1 MEQPNRSIGQTDQ
14 LPTDLPV
21 EELTRRANAFLE
33 KNDFVQ
39 AYPYVSRLAE
49 HEEADPQAVASTCCG
64 VWRRPPGTG
73 WLKKIG
79 GSLLNATIR
88 QTNTS
93 R

>member
-1 MEQPNRSIGQTDQ
+1 MERCHRTIGEVNE
-14 LPTDLPV
+14 LPADLSV
-21 EELTRRANAFLE
+21 EELTRRANVFLE

-39 AYPYVSRLAE
+39 AYRYVCRLAE
-49 HEEADPQAVASTCCG
+49 HEEADPQAAASTCCG

-79 GSLLNATIR
+79 GSLLNGTTR
-88 QTNTS
+88 QTSTT